1 MVLLPQLSSKIE
13 FPNTH
18 LQRIVPK
25 KTDTFFKKKHGIY
38 RTQASFVH
46 FSTFLF
52 PSSQNKK
59 FYFRELLLL
68 FFLKETQ
75 KSQFINCPPQQTQQ
89 CYQKKIPFQQS
100 KHKLEANH
108 IINFETI
115 RYLKKSTDFGKLKVK
130 AIERKKNRKGKT
142 KKKRGGKVY
151 LVIGIPTNII
161 SLLRTIMRSPF
172 RNRTNF
178 LPKS

>member
-13 FPNTH
+13 FPNTY

-25 KTDTFFKKKHGIY
+25 KTDTSFQKKHGIY

-59 FYFRELLLL
+59 FFFQGIFYFL
-68 FFLKETQ
+68 FLKETQ

-115 RYLKKSTDFGKLKVK
+115 RYLKKSTDFEKLKVK

-142 KKKRGGKVY
+142 KTKKKKGGARFTSSQAS
-151 LVIGIPTNII
+151 PQI
-161 SLLRTIMRSPF
+161 SSV
-172 RNRTNF
+172 F
-178 LPKS
+178 LEQ